1 MKYARFY
8 LPTREHRITTLWK
21 LISDDIAAAQTLQC
35 TKCIY
40 IYIIH
45 ILLNSN
51 ESYES
56 RTVEYTLALAVTY
69 IYYIIIYY
77 ARREEN
83 KTKKNLTRISYT
95 YIMFIYYY
103 ARLTTGRVLFFHCP
117 ANTENPP
124 AVDNRN
130 IHHMYNSFPIDTFTY
145 FYVEDKKKI
154 RWYCPRFSA
163 IFPPFILLGDC
174 RPVRHI
180 VYTIYACLKVI
191 LSSFYYIYTQSRR
204 SLPQSLRTS
213 TSAEEVC
220 YRSV

>member
-1 MKYARFY
+1 MKIDIWWHCCSA
-8 LPTREHRITTLWK
+8 
-21 LISDDIAAAQTLQC
+21 DIAVHQM
-35 TKCIY
+35 
-40 IYIIH
+40 H
-45 ILLNSN
+45 
-51 ESYES
+51 
-56 RTVEYTLALAVTY
+56 TY
-69 IYYIIIYY
+69 IYYIHIVKQQRILRIAYGRVYTRTGGYLYIILLYIT
-77 ARREEN
+77 RGEK
-83 KTKKNLTRISYT
+83 KTKQKKNLARISYT

-103 ARLTTGRVLFFHCP
+103 ARLTTGRVLFFRRP

-130 IHHMYNSFPIDTFTY
+130 IHHIYNSFPIDTFTY

-180 VYTIYACLKVI
+180 VYTILCARLKVI
-191 LSSFYYIYTQSRR
+191 LSSFYYIYICTQSRR
-204 SLPQSLRTS
+204 SLPQPCTS